1 MGALVGAEEGP
12 QESGAG
18 LAPGLGSG
26 LRTNMSLI
34 APRDIQGIRIRK
46 ALFVGGGPLGD
57 RSESVGPTVRRPLT
71 VRPPSLV
78 LRKPVRPSSLE
89 KSWKLPATQGPNP

>member
-1 MGALVGAEEGP
+1 MPGDGGACLGRKRDLPGA
-12 QESGAG
+12 
-18 LAPGLGSG
+18 
-26 LRTNMSLI
+26 
-34 APRDIQGIRIRK
+34 K
-46 ALFVGGGPLGD
+46 GG

-78 LRKPVRPSSLE
+78 LRKPLRLSSLE

>member
-57 RSESVGPTVRRPLT
+57 PL
-71 VRPPSLV
+71 P
-78 LRKPVRPSSLE
+78 
-89 KSWKLPATQGPNP
+89 LPAPDPRTPRAVHMPHKWQI